1 MVEKKL
7 VNVSNGVKQITLHG
21 LLNQNSIKK
30 RFNDILGKKAAGF
43 MSSILSAVNTN
54 PSLKDCEPNSI
65 ISAAAIAASLDLPI
79 NQNIGFAA
87 IVPYSGR
94 GSFQTMWRGL
104 VQLAMRTGQYKT
116 INVSEVYEGEI
127 KSSNHITG
135 EIDFDLSGK
144 KSDTII
150 GYVAYMKLI
159 NGFEKYNYM
168 TKADVEK
175 HGKKYSKSYNTGQW
189 KNDFDSMA
197 RKTVIKMLLNKWGIL
212 SIEMERALTYD
223 QTTINDKGE
232 PEYID
237 NKEVSA
243 KPEIDMPVIDIN
255 ADMKEDEKE
264 IDL

>member
-1 MVEKKL
+1 
-7 VNVSNGVKQITLHG
+7 
-21 LLNQNSIKK
+21 
-30 RFNDILGKKAAGF
+30 
-43 MSSILSAVNTN
+43 
-54 PSLKDCEPNSI
+54 
-65 ISAAAIAASLDLPI
+65 
-79 NQNIGFAA
+79 
-87 IVPYSGR
+87 
-94 GSFQTMWRGL
+94 
-104 VQLAMRTGQYKT
+104 MRTGQYKT